1 MTALETDAVTV
12 DKAVRDYILSGPEA
26 VPLAQLRDDIA
37 KIVHGHPTVES
48 VQTTPRGK
56 AGACVMKVYGINV
69 GQIATVTIK
78 ANGTVEA
85 VPVDAPLADAQARRE
100 AEHAAP
106 APSPTLVS
114 LLCASPGIG
123 PATADA
129 ALADTG
135 ADRLAPFTPEQVE
148 RSRSS
153 AAKPGLKGKARAI
166 WIITGETATQQAKRG
181 RLAREAAGTPAVPR
195 TNGKR
200 VSRKTDQLDIDVRAA
215 HMGTEAAGMKQKPL
229 SQRISAK
236 EAAAARHAMHEI
248 LEVAI
253 DDGGFPNAPSG
264 ADERLA
270 VLTPAVLGFKSE
282 RAMLAYVDGRETGDA
297 KSKAGAKALTKAI
310 GSHQVWARKAVAAAY
325 GVMSQ
330 TRADL
335 NPGA

>member
-1 MTALETDAVTV
+1 MTALETETV
-12 DKAVRDYILSGPEA
+12 DKAVRDYILRCTEA
-26 VPLAQLRDDIA
+26 VPLEQLRDDIA

-56 AGACVMKVYGINV
+56 KGAGVMKVYGINV

-85 VPVDAPLADAQARRE
+85 LPVEAPLAAAQARRE

-106 APSPTLVS
+106 APLPTIVS
-114 LLCASPGIG
+114 LLCETPGIG

-135 ADRLAPFTPEQVE
+135 ADRLAPFTPEQVK

-153 AAKPGLKGKARAI
+153 AKPGLKGKARAI
-166 WIITGETATQQAKRG
+166 WIITGETAEQQAKRG
-181 RLAREAAGTPAVPR
+181 RMAREAAGTTAAPR
-195 TNGKR
+195 TNGTR
-200 VSRKTDQLDIDVRAA
+200 TGRKTDQLDIDVRAA
-215 HMGTEAAGMKQKPL
+215 AMGTEAAALKQKPL

-236 EAAAARHAMHEI
+236 EAAAARRAMHHLI
-248 LEVAI
+248 AVAVEA
-253 DDGGFPNAPSG
+253 GTFPNAPKP
-264 ADERLA
+264 AAERLA

-297 KSKAGAKALTKAI
+297 NSKAGAKTLTKAI

-325 GVMSQ
+325 GVMLQ
-330 TRADL
+330 TRETTT
-335 NPGA
+335 PGA